1 MMIRTQFPDLFLA
14 TMLPALDEVIFDKY
28 DRFPPQ
34 YSRVFR
40 VMDSHRSIEQT
51 TQLSG
56 LTLHATIA
64 EGAPVRYDE
73 PVLGFNKTYQHS
85 QLGLGF
91 RASRVMVDDDKF
103 SIIKKMA
110 SDLGRSGKE
119 TVEILAASVFNNGFN
134 AAYPGPDGVALFS
147 ASHPLVK
154 SGGTQGNCTS
164 VATDLD
170 VISLQ
175 LALTAFRQTVDSS
188 GRKVR
193 IQPAKLIVPA
203 TLEWVAAE
211 ILSGPKRADTANN
224 TVNAFQFRDGFGPFR
239 DYMVWDYLTAP
250 HAWFLAAEPED
261 TELRYYWRERP
272 NTIHDIDFDSR
283 SIKTAM
289 WERFSYGWSDF
300 YGFYGSQ

>member
-14 TMLPALDEVIFDKY
+14 SMLPALDEVIFNKY

-40 VMDSHRSIEQT
+40 VMDSARSIEQT

-56 LTLHATIA
+56 LTLHNTIA

-73 PVLGFNKTYQHS
+73 PVLGFNKTYQHN

-91 RASRVMVDDDKF
+91 RASRVMVDDDRF

-119 TVEILAASVFNNGFN
+119 TVEILAAATFNNGFN
-134 AAYPGPDGVALFS
+134 GTFLGPDGVVLFS
-147 ASHPLVK
+147 TAHPLVK
-154 SGGTQGNCTS
+154 SGGTQSNATS
-164 VATDLD
+164 VSTDLD
-170 VISLQ
+170 VVSLQ
-175 LALTAFRQTVDSS
+175 LALTAFRKMVDSS

-193 IQPAKLIVPA
+193 IQPEKLIVPPE
-203 TLEWVAAE
+203 LEWIAAE

-224 TVNAFQFRDGFGPFR
+224 
-239 DYMVWDYLTAP
+239 
-250 HAWFLAAEPED
+250 
-261 TELRYYWRERP
+261 
-272 NTIHDIDFDSR
+272 
-283 SIKTAM
+283 
-289 WERFSYGWSDF
+289 
-300 YGFYGSQ
+300 